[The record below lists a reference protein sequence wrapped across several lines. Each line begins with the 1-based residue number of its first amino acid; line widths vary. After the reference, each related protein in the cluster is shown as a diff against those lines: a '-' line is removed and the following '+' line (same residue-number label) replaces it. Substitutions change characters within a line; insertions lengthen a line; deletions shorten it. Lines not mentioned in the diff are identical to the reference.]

1 MLYEFTTTS
10 SDCHITIQIFKATS
24 KIEVAEHILDN
35 IRLERNSGYLNGMGS
50 INIGCCGYGD
60 KLELEYDNYEGKLI
74 ELRKYLLTLSAD
86 EFLKVLDMS
95 HPHSGGDIDQ
105 ISITEYNIRDIIDL
119 T

>member
-1 MLYEFTTTS
+1 MLYEFASTS
-10 SDCHITIQIFKATS
+10 SDCHITIQIFKSTS

-35 IRLERNSGYLNGMGS
+35 IRLNSNSRYLQGMGS
-50 INIGCCGYGD
+50 IEIGCCGYEA
-60 KLELEYDNYEGKLI
+60 KLHLEYDTYEEKHI